1 MASPKPFHISVPQE
15 MIDALKQKLALA
27 EFPDELEDSGWDL
40 GSPLNDIK
48 RLTKAWERYD

>member
-1 MASPKPFHISVPQE
+1 VPQE
-15 MIDALKQKLALA
+15 KIDALKQKLALA

-48 RLTKAWERYD
+48 PKLGSGMTGDRRRIN